1 MRREV
6 LVALA
11 LAALVVAALASI
23 SPNPTTAA
31 NQAAEM
37 NEVDFLALTD

>member
-1 MRREV
+1 MRREI

-11 LAALVVAALASI
+11 LAALIVAALASI
-23 SPNPTTAA
+23 SPHPTTAA
-31 NQAAEM
+31 NEASEM